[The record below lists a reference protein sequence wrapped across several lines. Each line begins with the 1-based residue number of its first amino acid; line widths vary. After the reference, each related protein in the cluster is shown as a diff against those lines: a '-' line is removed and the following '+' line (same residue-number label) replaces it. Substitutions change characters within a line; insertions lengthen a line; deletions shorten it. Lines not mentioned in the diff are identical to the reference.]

1 LHIADIN
8 MKLASLA
15 WTSSVGSKT
24 GDELRVF
31 PTAKSDTQVVGS
43 YNRFAEDAQRFETVF
58 QEGRVSVR
66 PWLPETREGMV
77 SDYGYTEDDEQLLK
91 AA

>member
-1 LHIADIN
+1 MEIADIN

-15 WTSSVGSKT
+15 WTSSAGTKT

-43 YNRFAEDAQRFETVF
+43 YNRFAEDAQRFEMIV
-58 QEGRVSVR
+58 QEGRISVR
-66 PWLPETREGMV
+66 PWLPETCEAAV
-77 SDYGYTEDDEQLLK
+77 SDYGYTENEGELLK